1 MLKSLLNGH
10 EVSLNGG
17 ANDILAQQILH
28 LFTEVKRIQ
37 SEQSASSAQ
46 ANIPCV
52 STGSVP
58 LYTYALR
65 LNVI

>member
-17 ANDILAQQILH
+17 ANNNLAQQILH

-52 STGSVP
+52 STESVQP
-58 LYTYALR
+58 ST
-65 LNVI
+65 